1 MPLFLV
7 NKLNNF
13 GLKKVNLFKI
23 IISWFSS
30 KKDLTT
36 SINGVLLKIA
46 FL

>member
-7 NKLNNF
+7 NKLNHF

-30 KKDLTT
+30 KNDLTT
-36 SINGVLLKIA
+36 TFIGVLLKIA
-46 FL
+46 LL